1 MNDAWDVVQGDVQ
14 VIDGRIA
21 AVGDDVGAAHAD
33 STIDARGA
41 LLLPGFVQTHIHLC
55 QTLFRGL
62 AEDLPLLEWL
72 RRRVWPLEAAHDDRT
87 LAVAAR
93 LAAAELQL
101 GGTTSV
107 LTMETVHGTEAVFD
121 ALAPTGLR
129 ATIGKC
135 LMDVRGEAPARLHQP
150 AAAGLT
156 EVLSLHKRWSSLVN
170 GRLRAAFAPRFALSC
185 TRELLEATAGAA
197 AEHNLLVHTHA
208 SEQRD
213 ELALVR
219 RQTGLDNVAYFAT
232 LGLASHRLCAAHCV
246 WVTEDEQ
253 RLLADHQIKVL
264 HCPGSNL
271 KLGSGIAPVPEMRA
285 RNVRVSI
292 GADGAACNN
301 TLDMFHEM
309 RLAATLQAMRLGP
322 GALPARDV
330 VTMATREGARALGLD
345 DEIGSIEAGK
355 RADLILVGSADLHQ
369 MPSPDPYA
377 RLVFSSRASDVRL
390 TMVDGTVVARD
401 GELTWADRAAIAHDA
416 LGAAR
421 TLVERAGI

>member
-1 MNDAWDVVQGDVQ
+1 MNDAWDVVQGDVH
-14 VIDGRIA
+14 VVDGRIA
-21 AVGDDVGAAHAD
+21 AVGGDAGAAHAD

-156 EVLSLHKRWSSLVN
+156 ETLSLHKRWSSLAN
-170 GRLRAAFAPRFALSC
+170 GRLRAALAPRFALSC

-213 ELALVR
+213 EIALVR
-219 RQTGLDNVAYFAT
+219 KQTGLDNVAYFAT

-253 RLLADHQIKVL
+253 RLLAEHQIKVL

-369 MPSPDPYA
+369 TPAPDPYV

-401 GELTWADRAAIAHDA
+401 GELTWADRAAIAHDGV
-416 LGAAR
+416 GAAR
-421 TLVERAGI
+421 TLIERAGL